1 MRLYTKQPINL
12 STHSAT
18 EWIPYSLVSHGQF
31 FQPIL
36 DVQHGKFL
44 LYRQKKGE
52 EEIFVFALK
61 EVIFAW
67 NNPTVQGYLLVN
79 ELDKLLNAN
88 VVTEEVTHHLHQ
100 WAVDLD
106 CLFKE
111 LAQLATATDYTSI

>member
-1 MRLYTKQPINL
+1 MNPLL
-12 STHSAT
+12 
-18 EWIPYSLVSHGQF
+18 SLVSHGQF

-36 DVQHGKFL
+36 NVQHSKLL

-88 VVTEEVTHHLHQ
+88 VVAEEVTHHLHQ